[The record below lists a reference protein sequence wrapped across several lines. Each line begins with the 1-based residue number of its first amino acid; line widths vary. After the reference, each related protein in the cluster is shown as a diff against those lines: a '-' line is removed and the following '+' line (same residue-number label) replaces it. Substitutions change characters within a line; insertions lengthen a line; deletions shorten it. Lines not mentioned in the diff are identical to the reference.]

1 MSVVMSLLPFPRRRL
16 ALACLLASVSGASFA
31 QTQCDVAQ
39 LQQSPDLAAAISS
52 ADYTCYSGLSLDHK
66 SCSR

>member
-1 MSVVMSLLPFPRRRL
+1 MSLLPFPRRRL

-52 ADYTCYSGLSLDHK
+52 ADYTCYSG
-66 SCSR
+66 